1 MVCEKCNKK
10 LSKNSLATPEVRGI
24 AGSSNAIQNQG
35 RKIGENKLLS
45 SKNRYN
51 PYQSTSASSSLSKK
65 STNPSI
71 GIGKCLTCKSS
82 VARNGAKYCQNCSF
96 KKGICGMCGKIVTD
110 ITYSKQTAK

>member
-10 LSKNSLATPEVRGI
+10 LNKNSLATPEVRGI
-24 AGSSNAIQNQG
+24 AGSSNQIQNQS

-45 SKNRYN
+45 SKNRYT
-51 PYQSTSASSSLSKK
+51 PYQSSSSSSKSK
-65 STNPSI
+65 SNPLI

-82 VARNGAKYCQNCSF
+82 VARAGAKYCQNCSF
-96 KKGICGMCGKIVTD
+96 KKGICGMCGKLVTD